1 MSHLSGGRKQPQK
14 RTGRGQRRSTGCS
27 GSQRAPEG
35 APALPCAR
43 TAPPAAQGY
52 IPPLILLEKKPNP
65 NATKNLTR
73 ALPDPHT
80 AVPEQG
86 VEGMVTPTETARSK
100 RRREKATRRLA
111 LDSSDLSSE
120 SSRERRGTPSRRGR
134 GARRQ
139 EEAGAG
145 GAAGGAVGCH
155 GFRLQ
160 RTGHGGKISG
170 CDLGVLPCDS
180 LDWLHLDPGQ
190 QLLDKLLHRHHLLR
204 RAQSPS
210 LQRSSRA
217 MPCPKHGGTKAVQ
230 PPRSESGNK
239 HTSCGFWTQQ
249 CPCPA

>member
-1 MSHLSGGRKQPQK
+1 MSHLNGGQKQLQK

-43 TAPPAAQGY
+43 TAPPAARGY

-73 ALPDPHT
+73 AVPDPHT

-86 VEGMVTPTETARSK
+86 VEGMMTPTETARSK
-100 RRREKATRRLA
+100 RREKATRRLA

-180 LDWLHLDPGQ
+180 LD
-190 QLLDKLLHRHHLLR
+190 
-204 RAQSPS
+204 
-210 LQRSSRA
+210 
-217 MPCPKHGGTKAVQ
+217 
-230 PPRSESGNK
+230 
-239 HTSCGFWTQQ
+239 
-249 CPCPA
+249 